1 MARQDDDLD
10 DFGRFAEPALMILIS
25 LADGEK
31 HGYAMTDDIEQIAGV
46 RFGPGTLYGA
56 ITRLEGRG
64 LIQRMESDDRRNPYR
79 LTALGEK
86 ALRAR
91 LASLQA
97 IARDRPAEAGERMT
111 WLLRLYPSPW
121 RRRYGG
127 EVAEMLAHRG
137 FSLRIAV
144 DLDRRRDR
152 RLAAPVR
159 NPGRGRRG
167 GTRNPK
173 GRRRC

>member
-1 MARQDDDLD
+1 MASKDDDLD

-79 LTALGEK
+79 LTAIGEK

-97 IARDRPAEAGERMT
+97 IARVGQ
-111 WLLRLYPSPW
+111 
-121 RRRYGG
+121 
-127 EVAEMLAHRG
+127 
-137 FSLRIAV
+137 
-144 DLDRRRDR
+144 R
-152 RLAAPVR
+152 RLAGA
-159 NPGRGRRG
+159 
-167 GTRNPK
+167 
-173 GRRRC
+173 